1 VTEQTF
7 EDFVRASLP
16 ALSRHAYAL
25 TGGVD
30 TGQDL
35 LQDTLVKVARAWR
48 RVRREGNPLAYA
60 RTVMLNTYLSA
71 WRALRRRGVAVP
83 FEEHDYDNDQATRDA
98 YDQID
103 ARDVI
108 RRSLAAL
115 PRDQR
120 AVLVLGYLDDLS
132 DEEIAALLDRR
143 PATIRSL
150 RHRGLQTLRA
160 HLASKEQSHV

>member
-1 VTEQTF
+1 MKDPSF
-7 EDFVRASLP
+7 EEFVHASLP

-25 TGGVD
+25 AGGAEA
-30 TGQDL
+30 GQDL

-60 RTVMLNTYLSA
+60 RTAMLNTYLST
-71 WRALRRRGVAVP
+71 WRAIRRRGVAVP
-83 FEEHDYDNDQATRDA
+83 YEEDRPGTGDA
-98 YDQID
+98 YAQID
-103 ARDVI
+103 ARDVL
-108 RRSLAAL
+108 RRALRAL

-132 DEEIAALLDRR
+132 DEQIATLLDRR
-143 PATIRSL
+143 PATVRSL
-150 RHRGLQTLRA
+150 RHRALTTLRA